1 MTQASSFNSFFN
13 QPFGLN
19 VKVPERTLKQAG
31 DTLSGTASGVF
42 EPLFTYLEENENVFT
57 GDISNEIRKI
67 NVASFNI
74 GARMQAENVKVNGAV
89 PKFDS
94 KF

>member
-1 MTQASSFNSFFN
+1 MAEASFNNFFN
-13 QPFGLN
+13 RPFGLN

-31 DTLSGTASGVF
+31 ETIANRASGVF
-42 EPLFTYLEENENVFT
+42 SPMLNYLEDNQKVFT
-57 GDISNEIRKI
+57 GNVSQEINKI
-67 NVASFNI
+67 FAESFNI
-74 GARMQAENVKVNGAV
+74 GARMQDENIRVNGAV